1 MMLDT
6 IFIRGVEVSTIIG
19 VYDWEQ
25 RQARPLILDLVLGMN
40 LRAAAASDHL
50 RDTVDYQGVT
60 DALIRWSA
68 AERVQLLE
76 TLAERLARKLFD
88 EYPIQTLKMTMN
100 KPGAV
105 SQAQA
110 VGIEIERRR
119 EDYAMCGV

>member
-1 MMLDT
+1 MTLDKV
-6 IFIRGVEVSTIIG
+6 FIRGVEVRTVIG
-19 VYDWEQ
+19 VYEWEQ
-25 RQARPLILDLVLGMN
+25 KQERPLQIDLELGME

-50 RDTVDYQGVT
+50 RDTVDYQAVT

-68 AERVQLLE
+68 TERVQLLE

-88 EYPIQTLKMTMN
+88 EYPIQTLRLTMT

-110 VGIEIERRR
+110 VGIEVERRR
-119 EDYAMCGV
+119 EDYAMCGF